1 VSLLSAPL
9 DQTDRQIV
17 RLLLEDGRLS
27 AAAIAR
33 RLGSITPRS
42 VRFRIERLR
51 RAGVI
56 SISAI
61 VNPRAI
67 GYDVIADVILE
78 VAPGRVQPLGKVLR
92 HFDNVSYVAGSLGD
106 GDLSIQVYAR
116 STAELA
122 RFVDEV
128 VGSLPGVTRV
138 RTTMVP
144 WKLKDVYQ
152 WDLPS
157 DLPGDETVAQSQL
170 EGGGTAAVEPDVERN
185 GTMAARF

>member
-1 VSLLSAPL
+1 M
-9 DQTDRQIV
+9 
-17 RLLLEDGRLS
+17 
-27 AAAIAR
+27 
-33 RLGSITPRS
+33 
-42 VRFRIERLR
+42 RFRIERLR

-56 SISAI
+56 SVSAI
-61 VNPRAI
+61 VHPRAI

-78 VAPGRVQPLGKVLR
+78 VAPGRVQPLGKILR
-92 HFDNVSYVAGSLGD
+92 TFDNVSYVAGSLGD

-116 STAELA
+116 STADLA

-152 WDLPS
+152 WDLPGQ
-157 DLPGDETVAQSQL
+157 LPGDERVVRGEL
-170 EGGGTAAVEPDVERN
+170 EVNGTAAAEPEREK
-185 GTMAARF
+185 GSVTVRS